1 MQKLFLKS
9 GTIET
14 KTDTLRVIH
23 VIELRKLLNYL
34 EIKGLNMEKY
44 FNHLSIA
51 ASIVGGICVSFL
63 GEWISC

>member
-1 MQKLFLKS
+1 M
-9 GTIET
+9 IED
-14 KTDTLRVIH
+14 KTGG
-23 VIELRKLLNYL
+23 ELV
-34 EIKGLNMEKY
+34 EKY